1 MTAKPEKV
9 KEPSS
14 GEAIASAADPSKFTW
29 VDHKDLN
36 NDKMT
41 GEKNLIETFLDCW
54 IIHLFISH
62 LNGFLS

>member
-1 MTAKPEKV
+1 MRTTLFHTKMTAKPEKV

-14 GEAIASAADPSKFTW
+14 GEAADPSKFTW

-41 GEKNLIETFLDCW
+41 GE
-54 IIHLFISH
+54 
-62 LNGFLS
+62 